1 MGSPPASELR
11 FKKIGK
17 WELLLS
23 HVCTLYVVT
32 VLCVR
37 VCVCLSHNPAMPTLL
52 LGSCDH
58 TRSSSP
64 SHSPWHHEPLDSSD
78 GLPSGYHR
86 HPYGEGHPDTLP
98 VGSRIH
104 GGQALWVWVG
114 IFFALETTIWLIHK
128 PNANS
133 GWRTQENV
141 IMLFLGL
148 FTQNTNTH
156 IHAQFWMDDFLSTLF
171 LLTTFATYR
180 FKTELKLI
188 VFFSVFTVWRFG

>member
-1 MGSPPASELR
+1 MCAR
-11 FKKIGK
+11 FM
-17 WELLLS
+17 LS
-23 HVCTLYVVT
+23 LY
-32 VLCVR
+32 CVF

-52 LGSCDH
+52 LGSCNH

-78 GLPSGYHR
+78 GLPSGYHW

-98 VGSRIH
+98 VGSRVH

-114 IFFALETTIWLIHK
+114 IFFTLETTIWLIHK

-133 GWRTQENV
+133 NLDNNWWMKNTKKMLLCFFLDCSHKTQ
-141 IMLFLGL
+141 
-148 FTQNTNTH
+148 TH
-156 IHAQFWMDDFLSTLF
+156 THAQFRMDDFLSSLF

-188 VFFSVFTVWRFG
+188 VFFRVFTVWRFG